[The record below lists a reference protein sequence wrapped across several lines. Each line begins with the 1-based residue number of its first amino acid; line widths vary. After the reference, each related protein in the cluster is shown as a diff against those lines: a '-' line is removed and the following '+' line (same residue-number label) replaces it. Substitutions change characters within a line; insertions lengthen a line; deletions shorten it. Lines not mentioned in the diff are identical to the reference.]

1 MHHPHSSPRCR
12 AARRQDQLAGS
23 STEIV
28 GPAKSDIT
36 FLDTFR
42 SPGRGNVS
50 LWTPGPVLGPA
61 NARFNDYVG
70 TVAADD
76 AEAVKDQPSL
86 YEIAGIDRDRYT
98 ILAVDLRVDGPVT
111 ATVYAIDRVEQGIA
125 RHAEIAELS
134 ESLGE
139 IPVVPFDI
147 PEVNVEDLIRHAFR
161 RISVRLVTQHF
172 RDHALVVIEP
182 RAIEDVDAQ
191 AWNS

>member
-1 MHHPHSSPRCR
+1 MDPR
-12 AARRQDQLAGS
+12 
-23 STEIV
+23 
-28 GPAKSDIT
+28 
-36 FLDTFR
+36 
-42 SPGRGNVS
+42 
-50 LWTPGPVLGPA
+50 GPVLGPA
-61 NARFNDYVG
+61 NTRFNDYVG

-111 ATVYAIDRVEQGIA
+111 ATVYAIDRVEHGLA

>member
-1 MHHPHSSPRCR
+1 MDPR
-12 AARRQDQLAGS
+12 
-23 STEIV
+23 
-28 GPAKSDIT
+28 
-36 FLDTFR
+36 
-42 SPGRGNVS
+42 
-50 LWTPGPVLGPA
+50 GPVLGPA
-61 NARFNDYVG
+61 NTRFNDYVG

-111 ATVYAIDRVEQGIA
+111 ATVYAIDRVEHGLA

-147 PEVNVEDLIRHAFR
+147 PEPNVEDLIRHAFR

-182 RAIEDVDAQ
+182 RAIEDIDAQ